1 MKRLTALV
9 LALLMMLCAFSAVA
23 DAAEKSPSKDNV
35 PVVIGE
41 PNKTIATPDG
51 STAATTE
58 ETAGTTD
65 TTGSTT
71 STNATAQSTNQTV
84 VADAFETP
92 ITFGLANVEEGSE
105 LANQLDE
112 DLANKIE
119 AFGKGVT
126 EEALNNVYLPETVAK
141 LLAKLAGKVLE
152 YVDTFVMSAKVPA
165 AAIVGD
171 QKVTAKTLVT
181 FDMSKQYDVVATL
194 WTNGEGAEVTLEA
207 EADEEG
213 ALVMV
218 IPEADAKAMA
228 DAVVV
233 VCDVFEVK

>member
-23 DAAEKSPSKDNV
+23 EESPNEGNV
-35 PVVIGE
+35 PVIIGE
-41 PNKTIATPDG
+41 PNKPIATPDG
-51 STAATTE
+51 STGATTA
-58 ETAGTTD
+58 ETAATTD

-71 STNATAQSTNQTV
+71 STNTTAQSANQTV
-84 VADAFETP
+84 TADAFETP
-92 ITFGLANVEEGSE
+92 ITFGPANVEEGSE

-126 EEALNNVYLPETVAK
+126 EEALNNVYSPDTVAQLVAK
-141 LLAKLAGKVLE
+141 LARKLVLE
-152 YVDTFVMSAKVPA
+152 YVDTFVMAAKVPA

-194 WTNGEGAEVTLEA
+194 WTNGEGAEVILEA

>member
-23 DAAEKSPSKDNV
+23 EESPSKENST
-35 PVVIGE
+35 VVIGE

-92 ITFGLANVEEGSE
+92 ITFGLADVEEGSE

-119 AFGKGVT
+119 AFGEGVT
-126 EEALNNVYLPETVAK
+126 EEALNTVYSPETV
-141 LLAKLAGKVLE
+141 AKLAGKVLE
-152 YVDTFVMSAKVPA
+152 YVDTFVMAAKVPG
-165 AAIVGD
+165 AAIIGD

-181 FDMSKQYDVVATL
+181 FDMSKLYKVVATL
-194 WTNGEGAEVTLEA
+194 WTNGEGAEVILDA